1 MAPSP
6 PRTGQGWAWT
16 CARTS
21 SRNIRIAR
29 CTSTSG
35 MRIGTNG
42 RRAASDCSHMNTA
55 RLQQLRSLMPREGLD
70 ALVCRLPENVVLL
83 TGYWPVVGRSA
94 AVLTLEHGPILLAP
108 EMEAYAIQ
116 GAWAEDVHTFPVWR
130 LVDPD
135 PQDSLNELLAAVA
148 ARYGLK
154 GRRVGYDGAFE
165 DIAPTQRVA
174 EHTSELQSRQY
185 LVCRLLLEK
194 KKNATHMH
202 DDTIGRKNT
211 CHSI

>member
-42 RRAASDCSHMNTA
+42 RRAPSDCSHMNTA

-70 ALVCRLPENVVLL
+70 ALVCRLSENVVLL

-108 EMEAYAIQ
+108 EMEAYAIK
-116 GAWAEDVHTFPVWR
+116 GTWAVVVITFYCW
-130 LVDPD
+130 
-135 PQDSLNELLAAVA
+135 
-148 ARYGLK
+148 
-154 GRRVGYDGAFE
+154 RRV
-165 DIAPTQRVA
+165 
-174 EHTSELQSRQY
+174 
-185 LVCRLLLEK
+185 
-194 KKNATHMH
+194 NA
-202 DDTIGRKNT
+202 DRRD
-211 CHSI
+211 